1 MNAPSK
7 RKLMSVVPSAW
18 VRLQRDGERLENG
31 GLLATASFVVLV
43 AIIALAAVSVSVTIL
58 YAL

>member
-1 MNAPSK
+1 
-7 RKLMSVVPSAW
+7 MSVVPSAW
-18 VRLQRDGERLENG
+18 VRILTDGERLENG

-43 AIIALAAVSVSVTIL
+43 AIIALAAVFVSVTIL

>member
-1 MNAPSK
+1 
-7 RKLMSVVPSAW
+7 MSVVPSAW
-18 VRLQRDGERLENG
+18 VHRVLTDCERLENG

-43 AIIALAAVSVSVTIL
+43 AIIALAAVFVAVTIL

>member
-1 MNAPSK
+1 
-7 RKLMSVVPSAW
+7 MSVVSSAW
-18 VRLQRDGERLENG
+18 VHRVLTDCERLENG

-43 AIIALAAVSVSVTIL
+43 AIIALAAVFVAVTIL

>member
-1 MNAPSK
+1 
-7 RKLMSVVPSAW
+7 MSVVPSAW